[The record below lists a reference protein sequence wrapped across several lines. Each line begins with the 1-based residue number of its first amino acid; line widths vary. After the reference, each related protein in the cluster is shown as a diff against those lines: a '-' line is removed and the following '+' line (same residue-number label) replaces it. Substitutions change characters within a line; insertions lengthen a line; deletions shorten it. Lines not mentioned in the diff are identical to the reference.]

1 VGFDLVESSSVGRS
15 SNAPTPF
22 KNFHRPTHATG
33 SMQCPTFPGLSGR
46 GNFQLPEII
55 NWESRGRLAHK
66 SPSLAQMVEDCTS
79 KMKWS

>member
-1 VGFDLVESSSVGRS
+1 
-15 SNAPTPF
+15 
-22 KNFHRPTHATG
+22 
-33 SMQCPTFPGLSGR
+33 LSGR

-55 NWESRGRLAHK
+55 HWESRGRLAHK